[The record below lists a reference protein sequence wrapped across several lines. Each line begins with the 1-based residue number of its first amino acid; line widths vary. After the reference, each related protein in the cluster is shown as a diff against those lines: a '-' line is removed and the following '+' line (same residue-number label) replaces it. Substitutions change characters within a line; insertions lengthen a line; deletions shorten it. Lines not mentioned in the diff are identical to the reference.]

1 MSDEKKTDKR
11 FRVTTEKVLGS
22 FSKKNG
28 KTVADLSESL
38 GVTEATVRKYVR
50 ALAKQNQIKVGGT
63 RETGARGRPAS
74 LYVAA

>member
-1 MSDEKKTDKR
+1 MSNEKKTDKR
-11 FRVTTEKVLGS
+11 FRVTPEKVLGS

-38 GVTEATVRKYVR
+38 GVTEATVRKYVN
-50 ALAKQNQIKVGGT
+50 ALAEQGRIKIDGT

-74 LYVAA
+74 LYVTA